1 MISVHIDGDLIPY
14 KNKDQFHFNQESN
27 SSMSVDSGEPNCYT
41 LSNGYIVFDTKPTSG
56 VADLHFR
63 ANLQNSDNVSKSVL
77 IAPVDATTDGVY
89 IDTTI
94 GDLING
100 KNVKYL
106 EGNVIN
112 VMSTLAYNSDGDI
125 NTTSPDD
132 PNQEGKI
139 TIGSDNDMQPI
150 TMNYYTGDD
159 WTNTPSNEYFT
170 RTGIIE
176 TSSARSQRR
185 AYQEAKKETPSEIKY
200 RERLEKAKELGD
212 PDLYKKQIQAFRP
225 IVSQGERAIASTTGT
240 AIRQG
245 LENSIIAGEMKSRV
259 NARTLQELSNVA
271 EKIAQYNEEYKDRAE
286 LDLERYNME
295 RDSYLRNLA
304 VGNESRPRTSSQLFS
319 TIANFGINQ
328 YGGGGLSYD
337 ELLQK
342 FNEARAKLNEQGVN
356 G

>member
-1 MISVHIDGDLIPY
+1 MDKSWKQLAERCQLFVDEKDGLLIELLKEAECELANRCSLYKQNFTILFRDNTKSNAFKLPSTYKQMISVHIDGDLIPY

-112 VMSTLAYNSDGDI
+112 VMTTLAYNSDGDI

-150 TMNYYTGDD
+150 TMNYYTGDN
-159 WTNTPSNEYFT
+159 WTNTPSNQYFV

-176 TSSARSQRR
+176 TYRSVGPVIENDYHL
-185 AYQEAKKETPSEIKY
+185 ALCDYALTIVTAKKEPVLSDKH
-200 RERLEKAKELGD
+200 RMLWEKTINDTINDNLDKELPLGI
-212 PDLYKKQIQAFRP
+212 K
-225 IVSQGERAIASTTGT
+225 
-240 AIRQG
+240 
-245 LENSIIAGEMKSRV
+245 
-259 NARTLQELSNVA
+259 
-271 EKIAQYNEEYKDRAE
+271 EE
-286 LDLERYNME
+286 
-295 RDSYLRNLA
+295 
-304 VGNESRPRTSSQLFS
+304 
-319 TIANFGINQ
+319 I
-328 YGGGGLSYD
+328 
-337 ELLQK
+337 
-342 FNEARAKLNEQGVN
+342 
-356 G
+356 

>member
-1 MISVHIDGDLIPY
+1 MDKSWKQLAERCQLFVDEKDGLLIELLKEAECELANRCSLYKQNFTILFRNNTKSNAFKLPSTYKQMISVHIDGDLIPY

-77 IAPVDATTDGVY
+77 IAPVDASTDGVY

-112 VMSTLAYNSDGDI
+112 VMSTLAYNSEGDI

-139 TIGSDNDMQPI
+139 TIGNDNDMQPI

-159 WTNTPSNEYFT
+159 WTTTPSNEYFV

-176 TSSARSQRR
+176 TYRSVGPVIENDYHL
-185 AYQEAKKETPSEIKY
+185 ALCDYALTIVTAKKEPVLSDKH
-200 RERLEKAKELGD
+200 RMLWEKTINDTINDNLDKEL
-212 PDLYKKQIQAFRP
+212 P
-225 IVSQGERAIASTTGT
+225 IGI
-240 AIRQG
+240 
-245 LENSIIAGEMKSRV
+245 K
-259 NARTLQELSNVA
+259 
-271 EKIAQYNEEYKDRAE
+271 EE
-286 LDLERYNME
+286 
-295 RDSYLRNLA
+295 
-304 VGNESRPRTSSQLFS
+304 
-319 TIANFGINQ
+319 I
-328 YGGGGLSYD
+328 
-337 ELLQK
+337 
-342 FNEARAKLNEQGVN
+342 
-356 G
+356 